1 MKSRW
6 FG

>member
-6 FG
+6 IK